1 MQVYYNVVFAL
12 VFGAVLM
19 LLAGLSVRRPRRDL
33 GQIVKPAASFSAGT
47 QAEAVVEKRRRS
59 GGFLSRLEQE
69 ARKAGVNL
77 KARDFV
83 AVAVVVGCAGFVLG
97 SLLGG
102 TSVGLALSLGAL
114 AAPYVLLGR
123 AKRQRA
129 QVLSNQLEP
138 VLMSVSASLRGGAS
152 LAQAVGRAAEA
163 APAPV
168 RDVVAQIDRAVRLGA
183 TPAEAI
189 EDASKTVDS
198 REWLIWAVSTAVLAR
213 AGGNLADV
221 YDRLVET
228 VRDRKAFR
236 QQLRALTAQTR
247 MSATVVSLFP
257 VGAVALVRLV
267 NPAYYGPMLATWT
280 GRAVFFLSLGAIA
293 VGWLIIQRMLGGVPE
308 EG

>member
-1 MQVYYNVVFAL
+1 MVYYDLVFAL

-33 GQIVKPAASFSAGT
+33 GQIVKPGAAFSAGA

-102 TSVGLALSLGAL
+102 TGVGLALSLGAL

-138 VLMSVSASLRGGAS
+138 VLTAISASLRGGAS
-152 LAQAVGRAAEA
+152 LAQAVGRAAEV

-198 REWLIWAVSTAVLAR
+198 REWLIWAVSTSVLAR

-236 QQLRALTAQTR
+236 QQIRALTAHTR
-247 MSATVVSLFP
+247 MSATVVSAIV
-257 VGAVALVRLV
+257 VGAVVLARVA
-267 NPAYYGPMLATWT
+267 NPVYYAAMLATWT
-280 GRAVFFLSLGAIA
+280 GRVVFFAALGAIA